1 MKKDEYLEKAISLIS
16 NKKAKDEVKAELS
29 SHLDD
34 LIDFYLDRG
43 CTEAEAEEK
52 AVADMGE
59 AEIVAVDLAKLHKGL
74 PGVLSVFLTFLT
86 LFSVGFFGIA
96 CPLNIG
102 FSGYVYHYNFNAEF
116 AFLGL
121 VLLMSV
127 LWRKKLHIV
136 KLFILP
142 FVYLAAILGYAFCF
156 DTTPL
161 DGFCSPTVFYAAY
174 LAMGRF
180 ESIKAIMNLCVSKI
194 PFAFS
199 VISVAFYAL
208 ILILLFANAVSALRI
223 TRKKY
228 KPKDKKIS
236 VCISRTL
243 TVLLVAVSL
252 VFTLTYP
259 LSFYYRNHNVD
270 TYHIVD
276 GEDVIT
282 VLIAQ
287 SDTPKPLAEL
297 TYNDMYMFSCD
308 NYFGL
313 GIGSEEYFSSSPL
326 QEQLSINSYEREK
339 YSYDEFVSYYIDRV
353 CFEFTPQKEYV
364 YVVFVEGD
372 PFYQELKNNYD
383 ESLWKKADKEYNFH
397 SNDKEIYPNSY
408 YSLTVHD
415 KQE

>member
-1 MKKDEYLEKAISLIS
+1 MRKEEYLKAITAGIESEIQS
-16 NKKAKDEVKAELS
+16 SYIKAELNA
-29 SHLDD
+29 HIDD
-34 LIDFYLDRG
+34 KIEYLMSEG
-43 CTEAEAEEK
+43 LSEVEAEEK

-59 AEIVAVDLAKLHKGL
+59 AEIVAVDLAKLHKDL

-86 LFSVGFFGIA
+86 LFSAGLFGIA

-116 AFLGL
+116 TFLGL

-270 TYHIVD
+270 TYNIAD
-276 GEDVIT
+276 GNDVIT

-297 TYNDMYMFSCD
+297 TYYDMYMFSCD
-308 NYFGL
+308 NHFGL
-313 GIGSEEYFSSSPL
+313 GIGSEEYFSTSPL
-326 QEQLSINSYEREK
+326 QEQLSINRYEREE
-339 YSYDEFVSYYIDRV
+339 YSYDKFVNYYIDRV

-383 ESLWKKADKEYNFH
+383 ESLWKKADKEYNFN

-408 YSLTVHD
+408 YSLTVHI
-415 KQE
+415 KQN